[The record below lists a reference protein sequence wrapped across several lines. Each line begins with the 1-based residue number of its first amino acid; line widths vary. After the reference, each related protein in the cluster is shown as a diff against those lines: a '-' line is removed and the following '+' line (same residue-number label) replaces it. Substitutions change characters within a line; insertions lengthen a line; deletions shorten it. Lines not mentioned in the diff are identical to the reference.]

1 MQFVY
6 HVCGMFCSNIAF
18 HNFHVI
24 AMGLQHIIP
33 HFMPLIKKYSWT
45 DWIKKSAKLDLLLKQ
60 LKRLKDSGKIE
71 TINVNLIS
79 SRHQLYS
86 ANGRRY
92 LNLYRKSHALT
103 IPDAIIAASA
113 KYKNATLITLNIKH
127 FPMKEI
133 DIVRPY

>member
-1 MQFVY
+1 
-6 HVCGMFCSNIAF
+6 MFCSNISF

-45 DWIKKSAKLDLLLKQ
+45 DWIKKSAK
-60 LKRLKDSGKIE
+60 
-71 TINVNLIS
+71 
-79 SRHQLYS
+79 
-86 ANGRRY
+86 
-92 LNLYRKSHALT
+92 
-103 IPDAIIAASA
+103 
-113 KYKNATLITLNIKH
+113 YKNATLITLNIKH